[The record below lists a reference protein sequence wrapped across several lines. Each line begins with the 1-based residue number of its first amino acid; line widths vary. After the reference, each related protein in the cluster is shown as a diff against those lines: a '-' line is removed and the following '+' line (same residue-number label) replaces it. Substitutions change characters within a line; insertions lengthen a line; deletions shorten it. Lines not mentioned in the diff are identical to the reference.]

1 MEEREKL
8 ERARFRKELAG
19 IILAEVTEIWTWSL
33 AVGVEGMSGSGCFCS
48 KIIS

>member
-1 MEEREKL
+1 MKEREKL
-8 ERARFRKELAG
+8 ERTRFTEELEG

-33 AVGVEGMSGSGCFCS
+33 AVGVEGMGGSGCFCS